1 MVLKV
6 GVRCGKIGDRE
17 GRKNLAE
24 RAVEQKVRAEKAAKR
39 DLHKEEAHAGKARRS
54 AGHSCAKSGRKVK
67 ICRFLF
73 LTNIHRE
80 EALKADCSGR
90 EMDQKRENQ
99 K

>member
-39 DLHKEEAHAGKARRS
+39 EVHKEEAHAGKARR
-54 AGHSCAKSGRKVK
+54 
-67 ICRFLF
+67 
-73 LTNIHRE
+73 
-80 EALKADCSGR
+80 
-90 EMDQKRENQ
+90 
-99 K
+99 